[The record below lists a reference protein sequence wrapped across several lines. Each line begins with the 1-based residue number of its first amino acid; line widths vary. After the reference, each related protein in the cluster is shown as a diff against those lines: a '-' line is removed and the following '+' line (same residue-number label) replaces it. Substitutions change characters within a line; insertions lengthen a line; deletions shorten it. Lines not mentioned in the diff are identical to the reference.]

1 MFAALIIVLVGALFG
16 PMLGPRMDQVNDG
29 IDAWESAV
37 KKVVAEKEK
46 KQEAL
51 SLIQSVRDELKVRRV
66 QYAEALEQ
74 YLKVDAVYSATA
86 EDYEAALSK
95 LNTVWTEQETWLIGR
110 RFDLRDLMTE
120 AEWKESLQLVDAEL
134 SDQWDKL
141 KTAQKNLQTNLRKRE
156 KKAARHH

>member
-1 MFAALIIVLVGALFG
+1 VFAALIIVLVGALFG
-16 PMLGPRMDQVNDG
+16 PMLSPGIDQVNDG
-29 IDAWESAV
+29 LDAWESAV

-46 KQEAL
+46 KQAAL
-51 SLIQSVRDELKVRRV
+51 SLFQSVREELKVRRV

-86 EDYEAALSK
+86 EDYEAAMNN
-95 LNTVWTEQETWLIGR
+95 LNAVWTEQETWLVGR

-120 AEWKESLQLVDAEL
+120 AEWRESVQLVDTEL

-141 KTAQKNLQTNLRKRE
+141 KTAQKSLQTNLRKRE
-156 KKAARHH
+156 RKAARHH